1 MDLLKQLESFT
12 AEITSSNSRK
22 HKIEVLKKYND
33 PAFLELLK
41 VLYNPNTVLG
51 VTSAALQYEYSP
63 EEFAAYKD
71 LGLLDLL
78 EKLAAGALTGNAA
91 RAACSVYAAQN
102 QAQRDLISK
111 VANCDLKA
119 GINAKTILEAHPK
132 LFSLYKVA
140 LATDSHKA
148 NVKLDQ
154 HWVLER
160 KYDGVRCQV
169 HIHDPENVYAY
180 TRTGNILYSIDHILL
195 EMSKLPPAI
204 YDGELLVVKDGKED
218 FKAASSY
225 ARRLETNTD
234 LHFYVFDCLSQTEFE
249 AGHSTTV
256 YKERLALA
264 AKNVAG
270 LGHVHV
276 VPCWDYS
283 NETKEKL
290 WQVVLAEGWEGLIAR
305 KNTTYKNGRSKD
317 LIKLKV
323 FQDDEFEVVGFLPKT
338 QMQLIEGKMQP
349 VECLGKFLIS
359 YKGNTVEVG
368 TGFTQEEAK
377 EIWANQSSYLGR
389 KITVQYQGE
398 SEDASGK
405 KSLRIPSFKGFR

>member
-1 MDLLKQLESFT
+1 MDLLTQVENFVAELT
-12 AEITSSNSRK
+12 ANNSRNY
-22 HKIEVLKKYND
+22 KIDVIKKYNT
-33 PAFLELLK
+33 PEFLEFLK
-41 VLYNPNTVLG
+41 IMYTPTTVLG
-51 VTSAALQYEYSP
+51 VTSAALVYSYND
-63 EEFAAYKD
+63 EEFAKYKD
-71 LGLLDLL
+71 LELLDLL
-78 EKLAAGALTGNAA
+78 KKLSKGELTGNAA
-91 RAACSVYAAQN
+91 RAACAVYAAQHK
-102 QAQRDLISK
+102 AQSDLIRN
-111 VANCDLKA
+111 VTNCDLKA
-119 GINAKTILEAHPK
+119 GINSKTVLEAHPK

-148 NVKLDQ
+148 NVKLDEN
-154 HWVLER
+154 WVLER

-180 TRTGNILYSIDHILL
+180 TRTGNVLYSVDHILL
-195 EMSKLPPAI
+195 EMERLPPGV
-204 YDGELLVVKDGKED
+204 YDGELLVTKDGKED
-218 FKAASSY
+218 FKTSSAY

-249 AGHSTTV
+249 TGHSTTV

-270 LGHVHV
+270 LGYVHV

-283 NETKEKL
+283 DETKEKL

-305 KNTTYKNGRSKD
+305 KNTTYKSGRSKD

-323 FQDDEFEVVGFLPKT
+323 FQDDEFKVIGFLPKT
-338 QMQLIEGKMQP
+338 QMQLVDGKMQP
-349 VECLGKFLIS
+349 VECLGKFLID

-377 EIWANQSSYLGR
+377 EIWANQANYLG
-389 KITVQYQGE
+389 KLITVQYQGE